1 MRRVWQVVRW
11 PLVVL
16 VVVFVAIQ
24 FVPYGW
30 KHSNPPVTQDAP
42 WPDAES
48 EHLARVACYDCHS
61 NETNWKA
68 YTYVAPISWLSVH
81 DVEEGRSKLNF
92 SEWDGDRGNVD
103 EAGETIE
110 GGSMPPTQYTI
121 VHRDANLSDAEKQ
134 KLIAALNAMDGGG
147 GDNSGSGNGED

>member
-1 MRRVWQVVRW
+1 MRTVWRVLRW
-11 PLVVL
+11 PLLVL

-61 NETNWKA
+61 NETEWPA
-68 YTYVAPISWLSVH
+68 YTYVAPFSWLTRH
-81 DVEEGRSKLNF
+81 DVEDGRSKLNF
-92 SEWDGDRGNVD
+92 SEWDREQH
-103 EAGETIE
+103 EADKAGRVVRN
-110 GGSMPPTQYTI
+110 GSMPPDQYTLI
-121 VHRDANLSDAEKQ
+121 HRDADLSDAEKQ
-134 KLIAALNAMDGGG
+134 QLIAALEALETAG

>member
-1 MRRVWQVVRW
+1 MRTVWRVLRW
-11 PLVVL
+11 PLLVL

-61 NETNWKA
+61 NETDWPA
-68 YTYVAPISWLSVH
+68 YTYVAPFSWLTRH
-81 DVEEGRSKLNF
+81 DVEEGRNKLNF
-92 SEWDGDRGNVD
+92 SEWDREQD
-103 EAGETIE
+103 EADKAGREVRN
-110 GGSMPPTQYTI
+110 GSMPPDQYVLI
-121 VHRDANLSDAEKQ
+121 HRDADLSDAEKEQ
-134 KLIAALNAMDGGG
+134 LIAALDAMDTV
-147 GDNSGSGNGED
+147 GDGNRGPGNGEG

>member
-1 MRRVWQVVRW
+1 MRRLWRLVRW
-11 PLVVL
+11 PLLVL

-61 NETNWKA
+61 NETNWPA

-81 DVEEGRSKLNF
+81 DVEEGRAKLNF
-92 SEWDGDRGNVD
+92 SEWDRDHGQARRSRPQRSSD
-103 EAGETIE
+103 
-110 GGSMPPTQYTI
+110 GSMPPTSTCSSI
-121 VHRDANLSDAEKQ
+121 AMPTSATRRRST
-134 KLIAALNAMDGGG
+134 LIAALEQMDA
-147 GDNSGSGNGED
+147 DD